1 MANETTNALL
11 VTNGG
16 REALMIIQTI
26 LDQPIYDPADF
37 RNLMVEIP
45 WSLVGTATANITI
58 DAVPGAFAAASSE
71 TSSGI
76 SNSAYTTS
84 NYSLT
89 IAKYMRKYQMSDLF
103 GVTGGIIDP
112 RAVANKL
119 LVGEGLTYTDL
130 LSALYPSITQNVTD
144 SGADL
149 TIDDVFSAMFTLNAA
164 NVANGPGM
172 ELILDLS
179 PVHFNNF
186 QTSLRSETGA
196 VQFRADTQEMLM
208 AKSLGYK
215 GNWNGISIYQS
226 DSKSSANSNADAVSC
241 LFTRGAFKYTA
252 GDASRMAAADM
263 IAPGNLLLSTPRV
276 VLELERDAT
285 NGLSSV
291 IGHMFPAVAIANAT
305 KAVKL
310 VFGIS

>member
-1 MANETTNALL
+1 MANELTNALL

-26 LDQPIYDPADF
+26 LDQPVYDPADL
-37 RNLMVEIP
+37 RNLMIEVP
-45 WSLVGTATANITI
+45 WNLVGTATGNVTI
-58 DAVPGAFAAASSE
+58 DAAPGAFAAASSE

-103 GVTGGIIDP
+103 AVTGGVIDP

-119 LVGEGLTYTDL
+119 LLGEGLTYTDL
-130 LSALYPSITQNVTD
+130 LNALYPSITQNVTD

-149 TIDDVFSAMFTLNAA
+149 TVDDLYSAMFTLNAA
-164 NVANGPGM
+164 NVAHGPGM
-172 ELILDLS
+172 ELVCDLS

-186 QTSLRSETGA
+186 QTSLRAETGA
-196 VQFRADTQEMLM
+196 VQFRTDTQEMLM
-208 AKSLGYK
+208 AKSLGFK
-215 GNWNGISIYQS
+215 GSWNGVQFYQS
-226 DSKSSANSNADAVSC
+226 DSKTVSSGDAISC
-241 LFTRGAFKYTA
+241 MFTRGAFKYTS
-252 GDASRMAAADM
+252 GDASRLAQSGM
-263 IAPGNLLLSTPRV
+263 IAPGNLLLSSPGI

-285 NGLSSV
+285 NALSSAV
-291 IGHMFPAVAIANAT
+291 AHMFPAVAIANAT

-310 VFGIS
+310 VFGAT